1 MNDVSEFKA
10 QLSTYT
16 TIDPNPS
23 RSADFVGDKRE
34 AEKLLKQK

>member
-16 TIDPNPS
+16 
-23 RSADFVGDKRE
+23 SADPTPNKNVDFMGDKRE
-34 AEKLLKQK
+34 AEKLLR